1 MQYMY
6 WRDNMKEIRI
16 KKIDEVIYYEKLKNG
31 LDVYLYTKDNFHNN
45 YVTYT
50 TRYGSVYNE
59 FVPYNSNKM
68 KKFPNGIAHFLE
80 HKVFVQEKDPQPE
93 EFYAKSGALTNAY
106 TTFKNTTYLFSGPD
120 NLDENIEYLLDFVGS
135 INLTEENV
143 ESEKGIIT
151 QEINMCDDRPM
162 DILYDKI
169 RENTLHS
176 NSFKESII
184 GTKKEVNS
192 ITKEDLETCYN
203 TFYHPSNMFL
213 VITGSFDKDKVLE
226 VIKKKMDSKEYDK
239 RDAVKRPEVFE
250 KDSVVKKY
258 EVIKINT
265 DIPKLAYNIKINVE
279 DFDMETRKLNVI
291 LFFIFNIIFSDT
303 SIFDSRLKKKGII
316 ANTLGYNL
324 LNCDTH
330 FIISLIGESEK
341 YEELIKEIDKEISN
355 IHITEEDLKRK
366 KKVLISNEIFSYENI
381 EMVNEM
387 IVDNIIFDNHIE
399 DNIIG
404 VINSISLEEVNKVI
418 KNIDFSNKSVIVID
432 KKK

>member
-1 MQYMY
+1 
-6 WRDNMKEIRI
+6 MKEIRI

-45 YVTYT
+45 YATYT

-120 NLDENIEYLLDFVGS
+120 NLEENIEYLLDFVGS

-143 ESEKGIIT
+143 ESEKGIII

-291 LFFIFNIIFSDT
+291 LFLIFNIIFSDT

-330 FIISLIGESEK
+330 ILISLINETNK
-341 YEELIKEIDKEISN
+341 YNELLDNIKETLSN
-355 IHITEEDLKRK
+355 IEIYKDDFERK
-366 KKVLISNEIFSYENI
+366 KKVLISNELFLYDNI
-381 EMVNEM
+381 EVVNEM
-387 IVDNIIFDNHIE
+387 IIDNILFDNKLIDNIIP
-399 DNIIG
+399 IIKEL
-404 VINSISLEEVNKVI
+404 NYEELC
-418 KNIDFSNKSVIVID
+418 SVIDSLNLDNNTIVIL
-432 KKK
+432 K

>member
-1 MQYMY
+1 MY

-16 KKIDEVIYYEKLKNG
+16 KKINEVIYYEKLKNG
-31 LDVYLYTKDNFHNN
+31 LDVYLYSKDNFHNN
-45 YVTYT
+45 YVTFT
-50 TRYGSVYNE
+50 TKYGSVYNE
-59 FVPYNSNKM
+59 FVPYNSDKM

-93 EFYAKSGALTNAY
+93 EFYAKSGATTNAY

-120 NLDENIEYLLDFVGS
+120 NLEDNINYLLDFVGS
-135 INLTEENV
+135 INLTKENV
-143 ESEKGIIT
+143 ESEKGIII

-176 NSFKESII
+176 NTFKESII

-213 VITGSFDKDKVLE
+213 VVTGSFDKDKVLD
-226 VIKKKMDSKEYDK
+226 VIKKNMDSKNYEK
-239 RDAVKRPEVFE
+239 RDKVERPIVKE

-279 DFDMETRKLNVI
+279 KLDIDERRLNII
-291 LFFIFNIIFSDT
+291 LFLIFNIIFSDT
-303 SIFDSRLKKKGII
+303 SLFDSRVKKKGII
-316 ANTLGYNL
+316 SSTLGYNL

-330 FIISLIGESEK
+330 FIISLIGEAEK
-341 YEELIKEIDKEISN
+341 YEDLINEIDKELNN

-387 IVDNIIFDNHIE
+387 IIDNIIFDNRIE

-404 VINSISLEEVNKVI
+404 LINSISLEEVNNVI
-418 KNIDFSNKSVIVID
+418 KSIDLSNKSIVVID
-432 KKK
+432 RKK

>member
-1 MQYMY
+1 
-6 WRDNMKEIRI
+6 MKEIRL
-16 KKIDEVIYYEKLKNG
+16 KKVNEVIYYEKLRNG
-31 LDVYLYTKDNFHNN
+31 LDVYLYNKDNFHNN

-50 TRYGSVYNE
+50 TKYGSVYNE
-59 FVPYNSNKM
+59 FIPYNQDKM

-80 HKVFVQEKDPQPE
+80 HKVFVQESDPQPE
-93 EFYAKSGALTNAY
+93 VFYAKSGATTNAY

-120 NLDENIEYLLDFVGS
+120 NLEENINYLLDFVGS
-135 INLTEENV
+135 INLTKENV
-143 ESEKGIIT
+143 ESEKGIII

-162 DILYDKI
+162 DVLYDKI

-213 VITGSFDKDKVLE
+213 VVTGSFDKDKILDT
-226 VIKKKMDSKEYDK
+226 IKKNMDDKNYEYRDK
-239 RDAVKRPEVFE
+239 IERPKIKE
-250 KDSVVKKY
+250 KDSVVKEY
-258 EVIKINT
+258 DVVKINT
-265 DIPKLAYNIKINVE
+265 DIPKLAYNIKININN
-279 DFDMETRKLNVI
+279 FDMDERRLSII
-291 LFFIFNIIFSDT
+291 LFLIFNIIFSDT
-303 SIFDSRLKKKGII
+303 SIVDSKLKKMGII
-316 ANTLGYNL
+316 TTTLGYNL

-341 YEELIKEIDKEISN
+341 YQELIKEIEKTLSN
-355 IHITEEDLKRK
+355 IHITEEELRRK

-387 IVDNIIFDNHIE
+387 IIDNIIFNNQIE
-399 DNIIG
+399 DNAIG
-404 VINSISLEEVNKVI
+404 IVNSISLEEVNNVI
-418 KNIDFSNKSVIVID
+418 KSIDLSNKSIVVID
-432 KKK
+432 RKK